1 MSPEGQFQCPSCRK
15 VRKPPCT
22 LVPLELRAVD
32 PAFKYLPALL
42 SYQIMMSTSKWES
55 VRNRLPLEGNLSQK
69 RKRLRVNLESAPQM
83 PPSKVTLDDEVD
95 DLDGISS
102 SSLVSRPVGLMP
114 AS

>member
-1 MSPEGQFQCPSCRK
+1 MAYHWK
-15 VRKPPCT
+15 V
-22 LVPLELRAVD
+22 
-32 PAFKYLPALL
+32 
-42 SYQIMMSTSKWES
+42 
-55 VRNRLPLEGNLSQK
+55 NLSQK

-102 SSLVSRPVGLMP
+102 PSLVLRFVELMP